1 MSSRSSRRSR
11 SALADDE
18 TEAGPSRPTR
28 RTALRKEGTGTVRKR
43 RRQDEEESEASSN
56 EGSVDQ
62 HSTPTEKAAQ
72 KLTTEELE
80 RKIKDVVR
88 LALFSEFRKQ
98 PVKREDITKKVLY
111 EHSRAYYEI
120 VFDKA
125 QERLEDI
132 FGMKLAELPK
142 KSFGTGGAR
151 KPVGNKDKPTKS
163 YVLKNVLPQEYRE
176 TDIINWGKNEQD
188 IMGLLTVILSLIHV
202 NGRVLSDDQLN
213 HYFRR
218 LHLVGNDKFDL
229 EKLLSTFVKQGY
241 LDRQKTSS
249 TDQSQNLEK
258 DPFEYRWGPRAKIE
272 IPENNLNKFIRALFG
287 HDVPPDFDKQIERS
301 AGIELAS

>member
-1 MSSRSSRRSR
+1 MSSRSSRRNR
-11 SALADDE
+11 STLIDDE

-28 RTALRKEGTGTVRKR
+28 RTTLRNEGASNVHKR
-43 RRQDEEESEASSN
+43 RRQDEEESEASSD

-62 HSTPTEKAAQ
+62 YSIPTEKVAQ
-72 KLTTEELE
+72 KLTAEEIE

-98 PVKREDITKKVLY
+98 PIKREDITKKVLY
-111 EHSRAYYEI
+111 EHPRAYYEI
-120 VFDKA
+120 VFNKA

-151 KPVGNKDKPTKS
+151 KPVGNKDKTSKS
-163 YVLKNVLPQEYRE
+163 YILKNVLPQEYRE
-176 TDIINWGKNEQD
+176 TDIINWGKNEQE
-188 IMGLLTVILSLIHV
+188 GLLTVILSLIHV

-218 LHLVGNDKFDL
+218 LYLVGNDKFDL

-241 LDRQKTSS
+241 LDRQKTSR
-249 TDQSQNLEK
+249 TDQSQNSEK
-258 DPFEYRWGPRAKIE
+258 DPLEYRWGPRAKIE
-272 IPENNLNKFIRALFG
+272 MSESNLIKFIRALFG

-301 AGIELAS
+301 SGIELAS